1 VIVTGD
7 TQRVACGVGLG
18 DNIASDK
25 ANQPSAVDII
35 GMQSGKPTEPQQDAT
50 CMSLAKIDARSGS
63 KWRIQL

>member
-1 VIVTGD
+1 MIVTGD

-35 GMQSGKPTEPQQDAT
+35 GMQSGKPTEP
-50 CMSLAKIDARSGS
+50 
-63 KWRIQL
+63 